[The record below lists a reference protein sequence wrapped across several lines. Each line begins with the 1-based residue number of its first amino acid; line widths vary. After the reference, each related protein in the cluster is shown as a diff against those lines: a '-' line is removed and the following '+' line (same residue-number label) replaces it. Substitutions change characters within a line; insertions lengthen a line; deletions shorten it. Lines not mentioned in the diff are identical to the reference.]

1 MFFFDCQCGVTRPRK
16 PEENIYILLLVVNE
30 EIIPLNPVEV
40 VNISVPYPFCHY
52 IQRVVVV
59 SQPSR
64 TVTPILRCCQCC
76 VAGQMSK
83 EQRVLIRP
91 VEAFETMTS
100 LPTGSEFIATCGN
113 HQIFVKPF

>member
-16 PEENIYILLLVVNE
+16 PEENIYTLFLVVND
-30 EIIPLNPVEV
+30 EIIPLNPVEI

-64 TVTPILRCCQCC
+64 IVTPILRCCQRC
-76 VAGQMSK
+76 VAWQMSK
-83 EQRVLIRP
+83 EERVLIRP
-91 VEAFETMTS
+91 DFAFATMTF
-100 LPTGSEFIATCGN
+100 LPTGSVLIATCGN

>member
-16 PEENIYILLLVVNE
+16 PEENIYILLLVMNE
-30 EIIPLNPVEV
+30 GKIPLNLVEV
-40 VNISVPYPFCHY
+40 VNISVPYPFCHK

-59 SQPSR
+59 SKPSR

-83 EQRVLIRP
+83 EQRVLIP
-91 VEAFETMTS
+91 DADVE
-100 LPTGSEFIATCGN
+100 
-113 HQIFVKPF
+113 